1 MGSSPNRGS
10 GEGGKWGAGLGRAAG
25 RGLLGWPEEEAV
37 IAGRKVQIFDITC
50 GEFSARTLMGK
61 PWAPGMDSE
70 DQESRDRSREVQGS
84 RQMAHR
90 ALGLNAPAAGGQLC
104 GMELSEF

>member
-1 MGSSPNRGS
+1 
-10 GEGGKWGAGLGRAAG
+10 
-25 RGLLGWPEEEAV
+25 
-37 IAGRKVQIFDITC
+37 
-50 GEFSARTLMGK
+50 MGK

-104 GMELSEF
+104 GMGLSEF